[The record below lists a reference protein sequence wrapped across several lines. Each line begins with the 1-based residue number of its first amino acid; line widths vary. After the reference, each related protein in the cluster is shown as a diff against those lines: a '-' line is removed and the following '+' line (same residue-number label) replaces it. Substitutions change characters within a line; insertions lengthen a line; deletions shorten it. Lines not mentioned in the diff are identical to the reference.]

1 MAKRLIILFSV
12 LFSVMLASTTAIA
25 AQTSEPDVAAISK
38 SVLSANPQTLIQGL
52 QTPMSNSALPKDFSD
67 AKFHNIEGKATPT
80 EATPT
85 GATPVSGS
93 TASDCLYDASG
104 LKGTEG
110 AVGYSVVGDTAA
122 IGVPYVCASIN
133 YVVFNEKALG
143 SHPLA
148 DFKSGIQEGLQ
159 SSAGEGTPDAQ
170 GGIAKVVDVKVAG
183 EDAVLLTY
191 TLKSQRTSVVVQT
204 LALPV
209 GNVFVISL
217 VTLGDVTKVDS
228 GAAETYANE
237 LTVAAIEHLG
247 TVAKGA
253 Q

>member
-1 MAKRLIILFSV
+1 MGPHV
-12 LFSVMLASTTAIA
+12 
-25 AQTSEPDVAAISK
+25 TSADPPGRC
-38 SVLSANPQTLIQGL
+38 LG
-52 QTPMSNSALPKDFSD
+52 ALPVRVVNHD
-67 AKFHNIEGKATPT
+67 
-80 EATPT
+80 
-85 GATPVSGS
+85 
-93 TASDCLYDASG
+93 YG
-104 LKGTEG
+104 L
-110 AVGYSVVGDTAA
+110 V
-122 IGVPYVCASIN
+122 
-133 YVVFNEKALG
+133 
-143 SHPLA
+143 A

-191 TLKSQRTSVVVQT
+191 TLKSQGTSVVVQT

-217 VTLGDVTKVDS
+217 VTLGDVNKVDS
-228 GAAETYANE
+228 GAAETYAND

-247 TVAKGA
+247 TVAEGA

>member
-12 LFSVMLASTTAIA
+12 LVSVMLASTTTIA
-25 AQTSEPDVAAISK
+25 AQSSAPDVAAISK
-38 SVLSANPQTLIQGL
+38 SVLSANPQALIEGL
-52 QTPMSNSALPKDFSD
+52 QTPMSNRALPKDFSD
-67 AKFHNIEGKATPT
+67 AKFHDIEGKSTP
-80 EATPT
+80 AA
-85 GATPVSGS
+85 ATPVSGS
-93 TASDCLYDASG
+93 TSSDCLYDASG

-191 TLKSQRTSVVVQT
+191 TLKSQGTSVVVQT

-217 VTLGDVTKVDS
+217 VTLGDVNKVDS
-228 GAAETYANE
+228 GAAETYAND

-247 TVAKGA
+247 TVAEGA

>member
-1 MAKRLIILFSV
+1 MAKRLIILFTV
-12 LFSVMLASTTAIA
+12 VISVMLASTTTIA
-25 AQTSEPDVAAISK
+25 AQSSEPDVAAISK
-38 SVLSANPQTLIQGL
+38 SVLSANPQALIEGL
-52 QTPMSNSALPKDFSD
+52 QTPMGDSALPRDFTG
-67 AKFHNIEGKATPT
+67 AEFHDIEGKSTPV
-80 EATPT
+80 EATP
-85 GATPVSGS
+85 ASGS
-93 TASDCLYDASG
+93 STSDCLYDASG

-122 IGVPYVCASIN
+122 LGVPYVCASIN
-133 YVVFNEKALG
+133 YVVFNESALG

-148 DFKSGIQEGLQ
+148 DFKSGIEQGLQ

-170 GGIAKVVDVKVAG
+170 GGLAKIVDVQVAG

-191 TLKSQRTSVVVQT
+191 TLDSKSTSVVVQT

-217 VTLGDVTKVDS
+217 VTLGDINTVDS
-228 GAAETYANE
+228 AAAETYANE
-237 LTVAAIEHLG
+237 LTVAAIDHLG
-247 TVAKGA
+247 MVAKSA